1 MEQLWAWLKAITALV
16 IILGFLETIL
26 PESAGLRG
34 TAKLVFGIVLMAA
47 VLQPVLELVHLD
59 WARSLSSGSALE
71 SVYSTSFYAYD
82 DWESTAAR
90 LQAKGAAPVL
100 RAVDDSAGRQLEA
113 LIMTVQGVEQAR
125 VKLVSE
131 QGVIEAVDVTVT
143 GDGITGHKIQRIIA
157 QYLDLPEERVAVN
170 IEAGG
175 AEP

>member
-34 TAKLVFGIVLMAA
+34 TAKLVFGIVLMVA

-59 WARSLSSGSALE
+59 WAISIVGRALE

-90 LQAKGAAPVL
+90 LQAKGDL
-100 RAVDDSAGRQLEA
+100 RFCV
-113 LIMTVQGVEQAR
+113 
-125 VKLVSE
+125 
-131 QGVIEAVDVTVT
+131 
-143 GDGITGHKIQRIIA
+143 
-157 QYLDLPEERVAVN
+157 P
-170 IEAGG
+170 
-175 AEP
+175 

>member
-1 MEQLWAWLKAITALV
+1 
-16 IILGFLETIL
+16 
-26 PESAGLRG
+26 
-34 TAKLVFGIVLMAA
+34 
-47 VLQPVLELVHLD
+47 
-59 WARSLSSGSALE
+59 
-71 SVYSTSFYAYD
+71 
-82 DWESTAAR
+82 
-90 LQAKGAAPVL
+90 
-100 RAVDDSAGRQLEA
+100 
-113 LIMTVQGVEQAR
+113 MTVQGVEQAR